1 MKMMVYKDKEKI
13 LKKLYSILE
22 SIGKE
27 NGLYIFLL
35 TPKNVHSLKEY
46 ICNNNIDVMLLD
58 IFIEEDVLNLMKKT
72 SESNQKMKMIFTPLM
87 YHNILKCYEI
97 KVIKNNITPV
107 DKDKI
112 DPIVKD
118 WSNQLI
124 DRNGKFIIEKNDSGF
139 FKIYFDEI
147 LCIETYNRNTLVHT
161 LNEDILSYKNMKQ
174 HMARLNSSFI
184 RCHNSYIVN
193 MAYIKSYRGNEIY
206 LTNNK
211 VVWVSKSR
219 RKEFLKSLSDY
230 YENYLNV

>member
-35 TPKNVHSLKEY
+35 TPKNAHSLKEY

-112 DPIVKD
+112 DPIVKG

-174 HMARLNSSFI
+174 HS
-184 RCHNSYIVN
+184 
-193 MAYIKSYRGNEIY
+193 
-206 LTNNK
+206 
-211 VVWVSKSR
+211 
-219 RKEFLKSLSDY
+219 
-230 YENYLNV
+230 

>member
-35 TPKNVHSLKEY
+35 TPKNAHSLKEY

-87 YHNILKCYEI
+87 YHNILKCY
-97 KVIKNNITPV
+97 
-107 DKDKI
+107 
-112 DPIVKD
+112 
-118 WSNQLI
+118 

-174 HMARLNSSFI
+174 HMARLNSSFV

-230 YENYLNV
+230 YDNYLNV